1 MEQNQKKEKNID
13 KVSLQVA
20 IEIICQMK
28 MEEGI
33 SGEEIGRSQEFEVG
47 KFREEGIG
55 SYTI

>member
-1 MEQNQKKEKNID
+1 MEQNQKKEKKID

-20 IEIICQMK
+20 LEIICQMK

-33 SGEEIGRSQEFEVG
+33 SGEEIGISQEFEEG
-47 KFREEGIG
+47 KFREQGIG